1 MADGTLTQAVT
12 ADPLR
17 VGLEVA
23 GEYILPLPGGS
34 NLVKGDF
41 RQAFI
46 HAGLGVIAGA
56 IFGPIGML
64 VVSANSLSVA
74 LTERNLAD
82 TIDAEIGTAKGA
94 PTATTARSAK

>member
-1 MADGTLTQAVT
+1 MAEATVSQAVT
-12 ADPLR
+12 TDPLR

-46 HAGLGVIAGA
+46 HAGLGVLAA
-56 IFGPIGML
+56 AVFGPIGVL

-74 LTERNLAD
+74 LTNRNLAE
-82 TIDAEIGTAKGA
+82 TIDAEVGRGTSTARTAK
-94 PTATTARSAK
+94 